1 MTDQLTLT
9 GLIATTPRHIVTSEG
24 LAITSFR
31 LASQQRRFDKASS
44 SWMDTD
50 TNWYTVTAFRDLAIN
65 AAQSLNKGDRVVT
78 VGRLKVRD
86 WSNDDRSGTSI
97 EVEANSLG
105 HDLHWGVSQYSRVA
119 RAENDD
125 VGATPIGEEDE
136 EL

>member
-1 MTDQLTLT
+1 
-9 GLIATTPRHIVTSEG
+9 
-24 LAITSFR
+24 
-31 LASQQRRFDKASS
+31 
-44 SWMDTD
+44 MDTD

-65 AAQSLNKGDRVVT
+65 AAQSLNKGDRIVT

-105 HDLHWGVSQYSRVA
+105 HDLHWGVSQYSRVT
-119 RAENDD
+119 RADNDD
-125 VGATPIGEEDE
+125 AGDSPVGKEDE